1 MPVHGRGPNL
11 LAQRNYAAAVPTYEL
26 DLDENGIPGAVVASL
41 SGELDLT
48 NARELEERL
57 RVAAPDDALLA
68 VDVSR
73 VVFIDSAVLH
83 VLFRLARQRGEAGL
97 VLVLEPAAPVSRTF
111 DIVAMRDAVR
121 IVPSLDDVARLAG

>member
-1 MPVHGRGPNL
+1 MP
-11 LAQRNYAAAVPTYEL
+11 QNYAAAVSTYEL
-26 DLDENGIPGAVVASL
+26 DLDRESVPGAVVASL

-48 NARELEERL
+48 NARDLEERL
-57 RVAAPDDALLA
+57 RAAAPDDALLA

-83 VLFRLARQRGEAGL
+83 VLFRLARLRGEGGL

-111 DIVAMRDAVR
+111 DIVAMKDAVR
-121 IVPSLDDVARLAG
+121 VVPSLDDVGPLPKT